1 MTVSAPYPAFSG
13 SGKVPLARL
22 RAYLQDS
29 GWILVDDDDRSSMWR
44 PPPGRS
50 DDVRVVL
57 PAAESVVDYADRVLE
72 ALRTLSFAERRAPE
86 DVLSDV
92 EYGSADTFAVRLA
105 SEAPSGQASLVV
117 AHTAITALRNLVV
130 GSAAALDVEKLVL
143 PARRPLR
150 AEAYA
155 AQTRLSTAS
164 GSFIINL
171 FLPLADDEMAPH
183 MQSERG
189 QDPLLE
195 LPAQPYGR
203 RVGLRM
209 LAVAERGAFLAR
221 QVGAGDLPI
230 RSFGSPE
237 PNAPNATELS
247 ALAMLG
253 GPEKL
258 RYRLRFTPSPLVPGA
273 TSTVLAITPAEQ
285 RILGEAAD
293 YLRTWQPRSD
303 VTVVGLVV
311 RLFRASAFGRGEI
324 VVQGVGDDFGTERR
338 YRLELGED
346 HYNEAV
352 RAHRDGLQV
361 VATGDLDI
369 RGTRRS
375 LARLTSFAI
384 LPGLEED

>member
-1 MTVSAPYPAFSG
+1 VTVSPPYPASSG
-13 SGKVPLARL
+13 AGKVPLVRL

-29 GWILVDDDDRSSMWR
+29 GWTLVDDDDRSSMWR

-57 PAAESVVDYADRVLE
+57 PATESVVDYADRVLE
-72 ALRTLSFAERRAPE
+72 ALRTLSFVERRAPE

-92 EYGSADTFAVRLA
+92 EYGSADTFALRIE
-105 SEAPSGQASLVV
+105 SETPPGQASLVV
-117 AHTAITALRNLVV
+117 AHTALTALRNLVV
-130 GSAAALDVEKLVL
+130 GSATALDVEKLVL

-150 AEAYA
+150 AEAYT

-164 GSFIINL
+164 GSFVIKL
-171 FLPLADDEMAPH
+171 SLPLTEETSPLS
-183 MQSERG
+183 QTERE
-189 QDPLLE
+189 QEPLLE
-195 LPAQPYGR
+195 VPSQPYGR

-230 RSFGSPE
+230 RSFGTPE

-247 ALAMLG
+247 ALSMLG
-253 GPEKL
+253 GPDKL
-258 RYRLRFTPSPLVPGA
+258 RYRLRFTPSPLAPGA
-273 TSTVLAITPAEQ
+273 PSAVLAITPAEQ

-303 VTVVGLVV
+303 VTVVGFVV
-311 RLFRASAFGRGEI
+311 RLFRTSAFGRGEI
-324 VVQGVGDDFGTERR
+324 VVQGVDDDFGTEHR
-338 YRLELGED
+338 YRLGLGED
-346 HYNEAV
+346 HYSEAV

-375 LARLTSFAI
+375 LTRLTSFAV
-384 LPGLEED
+384 LPGLEQD